1 MFGTSAKSSNDPIDS
16 PYYEEHDTKGS
27 GNDERK
33 INHPS
38 GLTCANPFD
47 RIAMEMIQATL
58 ASTPSAIP
66 SLFIPSEVIC
76 MG

>member
-1 MFGTSAKSSNDPIDS
+1 MIPKNTGMPRK
-16 PYYEEHDTKGS
+16 
-27 GNDERK
+27 K
-33 INHPS
+33 INYPS
-38 GLTCANPFD
+38 GLTCTNPFD